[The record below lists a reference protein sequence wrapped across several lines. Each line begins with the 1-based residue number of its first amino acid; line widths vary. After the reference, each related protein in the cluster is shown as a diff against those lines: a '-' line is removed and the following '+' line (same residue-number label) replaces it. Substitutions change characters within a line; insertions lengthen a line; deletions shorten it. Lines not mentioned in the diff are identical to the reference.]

1 MREQMIP
8 QKVGNRSGMAA
19 KRRAGGVAQ
28 RPQRRERVGLS
39 QSLSHRTRS
48 LLNYVPFILK
58 VTLAIVIGGLIFAG
72 YRAASAASFF
82 QIRKVEV
89 QGHYRASAADVQTL
103 VVREVAKTG
112 VWKADLEEINNRLE
126 RLPWIRVAMVSRVL
140 PDGIRVRLEE
150 RQPRAV
156 VRTAAGRFLWVDD
169 DAVLLG
175 EMLPTDQMP
184 AFFLRGWNED
194 PGDSIR
200 RENMDRVERFLQL
213 QRDWTAAGLS
223 ERVSEVNV
231 IDIRDV
237 RAQLAGD
244 DSKIE
249 VRLGSQDFGKRLK
262 DALSVLDAHRQTP
275 RGRFISYVDLTQ
287 GRRAIVG
294 FMSGAQAISD
304 NAGSPGSP
312 SIGETRSPDTA
323 ARAEH
328 KNQRAAA
335 SVARQNNSET
345 KREAKPRRD
354 ETKGGERPRRARPTQ

>member
-19 KRRAGGVAQ
+19 KRRAGGAAQ
-28 RPQRRERVGLS
+28 RPQRRERDVN
-39 QSLSHRTRS
+39 QSLSRRMRS

-89 QGHYRASAADVQTL
+89 QGDYRASAADVQTL
-103 VVREVAKTG
+103 IVREVAETG
-112 VWKADLEEINNRLE
+112 VWRADLEEINNRLE

-194 PGDSIR
+194 PGDSTR

-213 QRDWTAAGLS
+213 QSDWTAAGLS
-223 ERVSEVNV
+223 ERVSEVNL

-304 NAGSPGSP
+304 NAGSAGSP
-312 SIGETRSPDTA
+312 LVGETRAPDTA
-323 ARAEH
+323 ARPERS
-328 KNQRAAA
+328 NQRAAA
-335 SVARQNNSET
+335 SAARQNKAET

-354 ETKGGERPRRARPTQ
+354 ETNGGERPRRTRPTQ

>member
-1 MREQMIP
+1 MREQVVP

-28 RPQRRERVGLS
+28 RPQRRGREGLGMGS
-39 QSLSHRTRS
+39 ILG
-48 LLNYVPFILK
+48 YVPLILK
-58 VTLAIVIGGLIFAG
+58 VSLAIVIGGLLFAG

-82 QIRKVEV
+82 QIRKVEI
-89 QGHYRASAADVQTL
+89 QGASRASAADVQTT
-103 VVREVAKTG
+103 VVREVANTG
-112 VWKADLEEINNRLE
+112 VWRADLEEISTRLE
-126 RLPWIRVAMVSRVL
+126 RLPWIRSAMVSRVL
-140 PDGIRVRLEE
+140 PDGIRVRLAE

-175 EMLPTDQMP
+175 DMVPTDQMP
-184 AFFLRGWNED
+184 AFFLRGWDEE
-194 PGDSIR
+194 PGDTIR
-200 RENMDRVERFLQL
+200 KENTERVKRFLEL
-213 QRDWTAAGLS
+213 QREWSAAGLS

-262 DALSVLDAHRQTP
+262 DALSVLDAHRETP
-275 RGRFISYVDLTQ
+275 RGPFISYVDLTQ

-304 NAGSPGSP
+304 SAEASRNPPVSEARPERNNQSAATNA
-312 SIGETRSPDTA
+312 
-323 ARAEH
+323 
-328 KNQRAAA
+328 
-335 SVARQNNSET
+335 ARQNNAEK
-345 KREAKPRRD
+345 KREAKPSRA
-354 ETKGGERPRRARPTQ
+354 ESNGGERPRRARPTQ

>member
-1 MREQMIP
+1 MREQVMP
-8 QKVGNRSGMAA
+8 QKVGNRSGIA

-28 RPQRRERVGLS
+28 RPLRRDRDGLG
-39 QSLSHRTRS
+39 QSLGQRMRAVVG
-48 LLNYVPFILK
+48 YVPFILK
-58 VTLAIVIGGLIFAG
+58 VTLAIGVGGLIFAG

-82 QIRKVEV
+82 QIRRVEI
-89 QGHYRASAADVQTL
+89 QGDSRASAADVKTL
-103 VVREVAKTG
+103 VMRDVAKTG
-112 VWKADLEEINNRLE
+112 VWRADLKEISARLE

-156 VRTAAGRFLWVDD
+156 VRTAAGQFLWVDD

-184 AFFLRGWNED
+184 AFFLRGWNEE
-194 PGDSIR
+194 PGDAIR
-200 RENMDRVERFLQL
+200 KENMERVRTFLEL
-213 QRDWTAAGLS
+213 QREWSAAGLN

-244 DSKIE
+244 DSQIE

-275 RGRFISYVDLTQ
+275 RGQFISYLDLTQ

-294 FMSGAQAISD
+294 FMSGARAISD
-304 NAGSPGSP
+304 SADLATNP
-312 SIGETRSPDTA
+312 SANESGAADTA
-323 ARAEH
+323 VRTERN
-328 KNQRAAA
+328 NQRAASDA
-335 SVARQNNSET
+335 ARQNNAEK
-345 KREAKPRRD
+345 KREAKPGRD
-354 ETKGGERPRRARPTQ
+354 EANGGERPRRARPTQ

>member
-1 MREQMIP
+1 MRALF
-8 QKVGNRSGMAA
+8 S
-19 KRRAGGVAQ
+19 
-28 RPQRRERVGLS
+28 
-39 QSLSHRTRS
+39 
-48 LLNYVPFILK
+48 YVPFILK
-58 VTLAIVIGGLIFAG
+58 VTLAIVIGGLLFAG

-82 QIRKVEV
+82 QLRKVEI
-89 QGHYRASAADVQTL
+89 QGDFRASAADVRSL

-112 VWKADLEEINNRLE
+112 VWRADLEEVSGRLE

-140 PDGIRVRLEE
+140 PDGIRVRLTE

-184 AFFLRGWNED
+184 AFFLRGWDEE
-194 PGDSIR
+194 PGDTIR
-200 RENMDRVERFLQL
+200 RENMDRVKRFLEL
-213 QRDWTAAGLS
+213 QDEWSAAGLS

-231 IDIRDV
+231 MDIRDV

-244 DSKIE
+244 DSQIE

-287 GRRAIVG
+287 GKRAIVG
-294 FMSGAQAISD
+294 FMSGAHAISD
-304 NAGSPGSP
+304 SADATSNP
-312 SIGETRSPDTA
+312 SVSEIRTADTA
-323 ARAEH
+323 AKTERNNRRANVPPQKKPE
-328 KNQRAAA
+328 K
-335 SVARQNNSET
+335 
-345 KREAKPRRD
+345 KREAKPRRA
-354 ETKGGERPRRARPTQ
+354 ETNGGERPRRARPTQ

>member
-1 MREQMIP
+1 MRAIL
-8 QKVGNRSGMAA
+8 G
-19 KRRAGGVAQ
+19 
-28 RPQRRERVGLS
+28 
-39 QSLSHRTRS
+39 
-48 LLNYVPFILK
+48 YVPLILK
-58 VTLAIVIGGLIFAG
+58 VALAIVVGGLIFAG

-82 QIRKVEV
+82 QIRKVEI
-89 QGHYRASAADVQTL
+89 QGDSRASAAAVQTL
-103 VVREVAKTG
+103 VTREVAKTG
-112 VWKADLEEINNRLE
+112 VWRADLEEISTRLE

-184 AFFLRGWNED
+184 AFFLRGWNEE
-194 PGDSIR
+194 PGDAIR
-200 RENMDRVERFLQL
+200 IENMDRVKRFMEL
-213 QRDWTAAGLS
+213 QREWSSAGLS

-244 DSKIE
+244 DAQIE
-249 VRLGSQDFGKRLK
+249 VRLGSRDFGKRLK

-275 RGRFISYVDLTQ
+275 RGQFISYVDITQ

-294 FMSGAQAISD
+294 FMSGAHAISYSAD
-304 NAGSPGSP
+304 SASSP
-312 SIGETRSPDTA
+312 SVSETRTADTA
-323 ARAEH
+323 ARPEDN
-328 KNQRAAA
+328 NQRAAA
-335 SVARQNNSET
+335 KAARQSNEEK
-345 KREAKPRRD
+345 KREAKPSRD
-354 ETKGGERPRRARPTQ
+354 ETNGGERPRRARPTP